1 MSAQITFDK
10 VAAAYDG
17 FMGRWTRLYVPALLR
32 AARLE
37 PGQRVLDL
45 ATGTGESALMA
56 ADALGPRG
64 RLVGADLSLP
74 MLRGALAKVGARP
87 IRLAAMDGQALA
99 CRAEAFDAVICQLGL
114 MFFPDPLAGLREA
127 RRVLRPG
134 GGFAAVV
141 WSTADRVPWGGALAW
156 ALLERFPDRRD
167 EILRGTSLGEPGRL
181 ERLLGEAGFR
191 DVGVTTET
199 RSFVFDSF
207 DAYWDQVASGGIR
220 FGLMLRELAEDAR
233 RAVRDAVRARLE
245 RFASR
250 GGLEMPT
257 DALVASGKK

>member
-1 MSAQITFDK
+1 
-10 VAAAYDG
+10 
-17 FMGRWTRLYVPALLR
+17 
-32 AARLE
+32 
-37 PGQRVLDL
+37 
-45 ATGTGESALMA
+45 MA

-141 WSTADRVPWGGALAW
+141 SSTPDPGPWGGPLALARL
-156 ALLERFPDRRD
+156 ARFPHRPHG
-167 EILRGTSLGEPGRL
+167 ILRG
-181 ERLLGEAGFR
+181 
-191 DVGVTTET
+191 
-199 RSFVFDSF
+199 
-207 DAYWDQVASGGIR
+207 
-220 FGLMLRELAEDAR
+220 
-233 RAVRDAVRARLE
+233 
-245 RFASR
+245 
-250 GGLEMPT
+250 
-257 DALVASGKK
+257 